1 MFIYLGISNEIYRVE
16 CFVTKFTQ
24 KLYEILTYLAGMPEW
39 MEAFRMVFVI
49 LLMKAHHM
57 IGSYD

>member
-1 MFIYLGISNEIYRVE
+1 MFMYIGISNEICRVE

-39 MEAFRMVFVI
+39 MEAFRMVSVNTI
-49 LLMKAHHM
+49 NE
-57 IGSYD
+57 SSPYDRIE